1 MSGVH
6 YMLTSVSLS
15 LSNFIY
21 IADQKKISIH
31 INQPESLDP
40 LEKFL
45 CGWLW
50 QVVVCGCGLISVFNL
65 SLDKAEQ
72 IKLFTCICM
81 YSTEWS

>member
-15 LSNFIY
+15 FSNFIY
-21 IADQKKISIH
+21 IADQKKISMH
-31 INQPESLDP
+31 INHLESLDP

-50 QVVVCGCGLISVFNL
+50 
-65 SLDKAEQ
+65 
-72 IKLFTCICM
+72 
-81 YSTEWS
+81 

>member
-15 LSNFIY
+15 FSNFIY
-21 IADQKKISIH
+21 WAGQLADQKKISMH
-31 INQPESLDP
+31 LNLLESLDP

-50 QVVVCGCGLISVFNL
+50 
-65 SLDKAEQ
+65 
-72 IKLFTCICM
+72 
-81 YSTEWS
+81 